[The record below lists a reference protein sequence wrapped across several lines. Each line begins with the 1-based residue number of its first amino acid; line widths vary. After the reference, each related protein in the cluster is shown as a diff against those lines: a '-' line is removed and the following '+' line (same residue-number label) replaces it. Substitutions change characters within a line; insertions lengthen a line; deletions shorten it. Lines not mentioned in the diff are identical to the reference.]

1 MAIKDQIERIIQA
14 RQERGKSLRQRK
26 AALQELKA
34 KLKSASSNL
43 VLRSGDIKDE
53 RLREQYGPVFAAVDT
68 RRVERAADQ
77 AMRRMDE
84 GIQRFGRDYIS
95 IATVGKERQG
105 KSQLL
110 QSVGDLDNSII
121 PAYDATSCTGATS
134 IIWNSPNMQR
144 GTVRV
149 TITFRQPAELL
160 EIVTPYIRALD
171 PSYLE
176 NNPLQFDD
184 IGATARPG
192 RPCTPTSWPFPSPR
206 TRGC

>member
-84 GIQRFGRDYIS
+84 GIQRKIAQIALFSRDLM
-95 IATVGKERQG
+95 TGKNTMTMLYNEG
-105 KSQLL
+105 AY
-110 QSVGDLDNSII
+110 GDD
-121 PAYDATSCTGATS
+121 
-134 IIWNSPNMQR
+134 
-144 GTVRV
+144 
-149 TITFRQPAELL
+149 
-160 EIVTPYIRALD
+160 
-171 PSYLE
+171 
-176 NNPLQFDD
+176 
-184 IGATARPG
+184 
-192 RPCTPTSWPFPSPR
+192 PFPDEILWKFAAAGTDPR
-206 TRGC
+206 ENYPGVLTR